1 MSLTVHLHGSR
12 IGTLRQGTGTDYAF
26 EYTPGVVAD
35 AGEGTVVL
43 SHSLPV
49 REEPYGA
56 IETRTFFEGLLPEG
70 SRRDEL
76 ARELRIDSNDT
87 YALLGAI
94 GRDCA
99 GAIVIAPDETD
110 PGLASGEIEWLSD
123 EELAGLV
130 DELPRRPL
138 GIKRKGRKLR
148 LSLAGVQRKLVLIR
162 SGSGRFGLPTAD
174 TPSTH
179 LIKPEYEHEYPALA
193 HNEMFCMSVARCVGL
208 PTAETE
214 LVRIGGRSCLVSRRF
229 DRSSDES
236 GTVRLHQED
245 LCQALAVPSNL
256 KYQSELGPGFR
267 GFRVL
272 LEEIGRGADVE
283 RMVRAA
289 VLNFV
294 LGNSD
299 AHGKNFAILFAELG
313 RELAPLYDI
322 VSTAVYDLDEEM
334 AMAVGDNFEPESVRL
349 SDWLDMSADCDLA
362 ASPFLALV
370 RRTAAEVR
378 ECARSVAALA
388 RAQGWHMPLI
398 DQILA
403 VAERRSSLIESELGQ

>member
-1 MSLTVHLHGSR
+1 MSLAVHLYGDR
-12 IGTLRQGTGTDYAF
+12 VGTLHQGTGTDYTF
-26 EYTPGVVAD
+26 EYTPEVVAE
-35 AGEGTVVL
+35 AGGGTVVL

-49 REEPYGA
+49 RDEPYGA
-56 IETRTFFEGLLPEG
+56 IETRTFFEGLLPES

-76 ARELRIDSNDT
+76 ARELRISANDT

-99 GAIVIAPDETD
+99 GAIVIVPDGTD
-110 PGLASGEIEWLSD
+110 PSPTVGEIEWLGNED
-123 EELAGLV
+123 LAALV
-130 DELPRRPL
+130 EQLPRRPL
-138 GIKRKGRKLR
+138 GIERKGRKLR
-148 LSLAGVQRKLVLIR
+148 LSLAGVQRKLVLVR

-179 LIKPEYEHEYPALA
+179 LIKPEYEHEYPGLA

-208 PTAETE
+208 PAAESE
-214 LVRIGGRSCLVSRRF
+214 LVSIGGRACLVSRRF
-229 DRSSDES
+229 DRSSDGS

-256 KYQSELGPGFR
+256 KYQSEVGPGFR
-267 GFRVL
+267 QFRVL

-283 RMVRAA
+283 RLVRAA

-299 AHGKNFAILFAELG
+299 AHGKNFAILFAEVG

-322 VSTAVYDLDEEM
+322 VSTAVYDLEEEM

-349 SDWLDMSADCDLA
+349 ADWLDMSADCDLA
-362 ASPFLALV
+362 PAPFLSLV
-370 RRTAAEVR
+370 RRTATTVC

-388 RAQGWHMPLI
+388 QAEGWHLPVI
-398 DQILA
+398 DEIVT